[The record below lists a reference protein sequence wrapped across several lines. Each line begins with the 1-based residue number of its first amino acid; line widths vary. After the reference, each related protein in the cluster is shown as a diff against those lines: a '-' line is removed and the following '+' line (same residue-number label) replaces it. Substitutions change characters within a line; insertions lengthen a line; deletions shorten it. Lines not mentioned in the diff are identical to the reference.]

1 MKAVNI
7 NFQGFFLKCIKERQ
21 DKGRTRD
28 GTIHKALFKAL
39 LYGISMMSGGSI
51 SCLLV

>member
-7 NFQGFFLKCIKERQ
+7 NCQGFFLIFTKEGQ
-21 DKGRTRD
+21 DKGKRTRD

-39 LYGISMMSGGSI
+39 LHGISMMFETV
-51 SCLLV
+51 LVVY

>member
-1 MKAVNI
+1 MKVVNI
-7 NFQGFFLKCIKERQ
+7 NFQGFFLKCTKEGQ

-39 LYGISMMSGGSI
+39 LHGISMMSEAV
-51 SCLLV
+51 LVVY